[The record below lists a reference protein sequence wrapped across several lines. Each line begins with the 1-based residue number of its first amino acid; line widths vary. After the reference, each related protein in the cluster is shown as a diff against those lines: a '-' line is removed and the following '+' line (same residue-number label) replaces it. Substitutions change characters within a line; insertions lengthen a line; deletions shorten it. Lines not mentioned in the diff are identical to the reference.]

1 MCHCRWSRVSRF
13 LDRPYL
19 SLVPFLACLM
29 ALLTWPA
36 CARAPL
42 LSGVTAQP
50 PRFVAG
56 ERGGTTITYRV
67 GRTADVSIYV
77 EDAAGRRYTLR
88 HNVRRA
94 PDEYAFRF
102 DGAVSPPDP
111 VAAGDSFLVERQV
124 LPPGTY
130 TYIVSA
136 QAGSETA
143 ELRGTL
149 TITGADTTLPEVRD
163 LDVYPPRFTPNLDG
177 FDDEVKISYV
187 LTKRADVDV
196 YLEPATPGAVATPHP
211 TPANQPGWLVATPAP
226 GTASGKLPRFF
237 IAQQRDVP
245 PGLYQHTWDGGVW
258 NKVVPPPDGD
268 YRLIVR
274 ATDSAGNVV
283 RAERR
288 LTIAEGGIP
297 QAQIVSATI
306 TPHSVPLGGVV
317 KVEVTVKNTGS
328 VPIRST
334 GPPPGTQYTSEENF
348 NTKGYYE
355 EPGAFRVGLD
365 YEGNSIGRE
374 YPYRWGLGKEYL
386 APGESVTVVGYLQV
400 TLKTPR
406 PQPHFFVGLV
416 HEDVAKVEDRRFPTK
431 ITIGF

>member
-1 MCHCRWSRVSRF
+1 MQAYVRRLLRLLLPAV
-13 LDRPYL
+13 
-19 SLVPFLACLM
+19 

-36 CARAPL
+36 CVRAPL
-42 LSGVTAQP
+42 LSDVTAQP
-50 PRFVAG
+50 QRFDAG
-56 ERGGTTITYRV
+56 GRGGTTITYRV
-67 GRTADVSIYV
+67 GRPADVSIYV
-77 EDAAGRRYTLR
+77 EDAAGRRYALR
-88 HNVRRA
+88 TNVRRV
-94 PDEYAFRF
+94 PDAYAFRF

-111 VAAGDSFLVERQV
+111 AAAGDSYLVERQV

-130 TYIVSA
+130 TYVVTA
-136 QAGSETA
+136 QAGGETA
-143 ELRGTL
+143 EQRGTL
-149 TITGADTTLPEVRD
+149 TITGADTALPEVRE
-163 LDVYPPRFTPNLDG
+163 LDVYPARFTPNLDG

-196 YLEPATPGAVATPHP
+196 YLEPLDAGAVATPHP
-211 TPANQPGWLVATPAP
+211 TPANQPGWRMPTPAA
-226 GTASGKLPRFF
+226 GSATGQGAPRLF

-258 NKVVPPPDGD
+258 NKVVPPPDGE
-268 YRLIVR
+268 YRLVVR
-274 ATDSAGNVV
+274 ATDSAGNAV

-288 LTIAEGGIP
+288 LTIADGGIP
-297 QAQIVSATI
+297 QAQIVSAKI
-306 TPHSVPLGGVV
+306 TPHSVPLGGVL
-317 KVEVTVKNTGS
+317 KVEVTVKNTGA
-328 VPIRST
+328 VAIRST